1 MDRYVG
7 WGRLDDG
14 MEGKVGVG
22 IGLGLVN
29 GMNEW
34 WSLLGVGVGVGRA
47 M

>member
-22 IGLGLVN
+22 IGLGDEIN
-29 GMNEW
+29 KW
-34 WSLLGVGVGVGRA
+34 WSLLGVGVGRA